1 MSWLKPPPTRTQ
13 APTWTPD
20 GSLLSKGEALRYAT
34 RRKTPDYAGAWKDP
48 VSDQPSTAYIQKPLD
63 DVPIQEVEVQTLQEV
78 IRENDKI

>member
-1 MSWLKPPPTRTQ
+1 MLRGAKPRI
-13 APTWTPD
+13 TP
-20 GSLLSKGEALRYAT
+20 GLGIN
-34 RRKTPDYAGAWKDP
+34 P

>member
-1 MSWLKPPPTRTQ
+1 MVG
-13 APTWTPD
+13 TP
-20 GSLLSKGEALRYAT
+20 GLRLRGLAGRKAIVRGRALRYAT
-34 RRKTPDYAGAWKDP
+34 RRKTPDYAGAWKYP